1 MAEIRSIV
9 MSKKAPEWKKANPER
24 TDVKELLNKTKKFAE
39 MYLKV
44 LEERRGHWKTFL
56 EKERKKEEENGNS

>member
-1 MAEIRSIV
+1 MVEIRSTA

-39 MYLKV
+39 MYLEV

-56 EKERKKEEENGNS
+56 EKEKEKEENGNS